1 MIEGNPVR
9 ALERGEQT
17 ELPSVLYI
25 KAATDVALPRPHAD
39 RFICAYRRVVG
50 GRLELQLYEGRVIRK
65 LDLPVKAQAM
75 ARIIEFVHAELD
87 W

>member
-1 MIEGNPVR
+1 MLRFRGPTRIASYAPIEGWW
-9 ALERGEQT
+9 
-17 ELPSVLYI
+17 
-25 KAATDVALPRPHAD
+25 
-39 RFICAYRRVVG
+39 G

>member
-50 GRLELQLYEGRVIRK
+50 GAPGIAAIRRAG
-65 LDLPVKAQAM
+65 DSQAGL
-75 ARIIEFVHAELD
+75 ACQGAGD
-87 W
+87 GQDY